1 MNSGEFVRWLG
12 GLPNLVGSYNYLLS
26 SYIELIKI
34 AIVFSKEYIQCYCH
48 FSFQTLFPHRLCF
61 VDYLCGRSWSLF
73 ISLSSLV
80 AASLVSEL
88 ASDSGGH

>member
-34 AIVFSKEYIQCYCH
+34 VTVFSREYIQCYCH
-48 FSFQTLFPHRLCF
+48 FS
-61 VDYLCGRSWSLF
+61 SK
-73 ISLSSLV
+73 LSSLV
-80 AASLVSEL
+80 VSVL
-88 ASDSGGH
+88 LIICVVDLGAYSFH